1 VFGENSDTKS
11 KHYFD
16 QSRLYANQEFKPAY
30 FSLADI
36 QAHTERKYHPGE

>member
-16 QSRLYANQEFKPAY
+16 QSRLYAKQEFKPAY